1 MPNSLITGLSG
12 LNSHEQMLDVIGHN
26 LANLNTTG
34 YKSRRTHFADLVYET
49 LRSGTGSSG
58 NLGGVN
64 PAQVGSGS
72 KVSQID
78 VQFQQG
84 SLENTGEMFDFA
96 LQGDGFFIV
105 NNGTQDFYSRAGA
118 FSIDEAGVL
127 VDPATGN
134 RVQRFGTVGEPNGV
148 DPAFQVPGD
157 SAIYVPLGATIPGE
171 ATTSANLLGNLPSF
185 ANGPVEQV
193 VSSFNAWTAGG
204 TAAGSGTLL
213 NSLDQSTSAYAAGG
227 GDSVVISGT
236 DHDGTTVNTSIAVDD
251 TTTLGDIASAIDG
264 AFSGASATIAAD
276 GRITL
281 TSSSQGPS
289 MLSLTL
295 ADAAGNAGALDFAA
309 NAPIVATTGADGT
322 VVPGAIEVF
331 DMRGQAHTVSLDF
344 QKQADGTW
352 SMTAGVDPTSGTVV
366 DGSVGP
372 ISFNSD
378 GSFQSAGDM
387 NLAFDFGDGPQSI
400 NLSLGSGGGFE
411 GWKEM
416 ADDDNIAA
424 QQDGFPPGAFVS
436 VQVRSDGVLE
446 GISSTGRTFPLAQL
460 AIASFS
466 NPGGLHARG
475 DNTFEASLSSG
486 DVQVGTGLSG
496 NRGAVVGGQ
505 LESSNVDI
513 AMEFTRLIVAQRGF
527 SANARTITVTDEV
540 LEELTSLIR

>member
-400 NLSLGSGGGFE
+400 NLSLGSGGGFD
-411 GWKEM
+411 GLTEM
-416 ADDDNIAA
+416 ADAANLAA

>member
-1 MPNSLITGLSG
+1 
-12 LNSHEQMLDVIGHN
+12 
-26 LANLNTTG
+26 
-34 YKSRRTHFADLVYET
+34 
-49 LRSGTGSSG
+49 
-58 NLGGVN
+58 
-64 PAQVGSGS
+64 
-72 KVSQID
+72 
-78 VQFQQG
+78 
-84 SLENTGEMFDFA
+84 
-96 LQGDGFFIV
+96 
-105 NNGTQDFYSRAGA
+105 
-118 FSIDEAGVL
+118 
-127 VDPATGN
+127 
-134 RVQRFGTVGEPNGV
+134 
-148 DPAFQVPGD
+148 
-157 SAIYVPLGATIPGE
+157 
-171 ATTSANLLGNLPSF
+171 
-185 ANGPVEQV
+185 
-193 VSSFNAWTAGG
+193 
-204 TAAGSGTLL
+204 
-213 NSLDQSTSAYAAGG
+213 
-227 GDSVVISGT
+227 
-236 DHDGTTVNTSIAVDD
+236 
-251 TTTLGDIASAIDG
+251 
-264 AFSGASATIAAD
+264 
-276 GRITL
+276 
-281 TSSSQGPS
+281 
-289 MLSLTL
+289 
-295 ADAAGNAGALDFAA
+295 
-309 NAPIVATTGADGT
+309 
-322 VVPGAIEVF
+322 
-331 DMRGQAHTVSLDF
+331 MRGQAHTVSLDF

-400 NLSLGSGGGFE
+400 NLSLGSGGGFD
-411 GWKEM
+411 GLTEM
-416 ADDDNIAA
+416 ADAANLAA